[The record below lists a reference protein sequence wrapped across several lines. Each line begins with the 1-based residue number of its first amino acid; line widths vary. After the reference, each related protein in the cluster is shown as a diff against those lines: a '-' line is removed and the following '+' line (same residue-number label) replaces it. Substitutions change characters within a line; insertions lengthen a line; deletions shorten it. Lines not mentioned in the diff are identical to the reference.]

1 MFIQKINN
9 YLGVPVL
16 TLIVLSLLGVPRVIL
31 HDLSIIE
38 EGSVVNS
45 ILVFAPIIIW
55 IAYIVLKNVNKPFLS
70 LLLIGFFYGIFL
82 AIVHQILWNVA
93 MDTSIQL
100 GGNFSNLPQAVSNI
114 IVRTF
119 AFFSGVT
126 TGIVVGA
133 ITGAVGSL
141 LNFVKK
147 RFTPRQNKD

>member
-126 TGIVVGA
+126 TGIIVGA

>member
-38 EGSVVNS
+38 EGSTVNS
-45 ILVFAPIIIW
+45 LLVFIPIIIW
-55 IAYIVLKNVNKPFLS
+55 LAYIVLKNVNKPFLS
-70 LLLIGFFYGIFL
+70 LLLTGFFYGIFL